1 MKNFNEL
8 RDVLAETIRGV
19 RDGAIAI
26 DAARCINDLSKTIT
40 DTVRVESDHAR
51 YTGCEPDSGFLPT
64 QPRPAEPP
72 PQSRLPNGVERTV
85 AQLPHG
91 ATRTVN
97 VAK

>member
-51 YTGCEPDSGFLPT
+51 FTGCEPDSGFLP
-64 QPRPAEPP
+64 PHRPDDL